1 MKFPFSKRQIKPEL
15 LDHAPLEEARANLA
29 QIVRLNQ
36 YFGGHAVVRRALAQ
50 AVNGNPAFTL
60 LDIGAA
66 SGDTARLIQQIYPAA
81 TVTSVDLNVNNLAEA
96 PQPKLLADAFQL
108 PFKEASFDYVFCS
121 LFLHHFEDW
130 QVSDLIAGFYR
141 VARRALVVSDLERH
155 ILPYLFFPA
164 TRTFFGWTPMT
175 VHDGMCSIR
184 AAFQASELRQLAE
197 NAGIPNA
204 RVEIHRPAFRL
215 SFVAVKEGAPDG
227 VVEVPALAT
236 TQLLK

>member
-1 MKFPFSKRQIKPEL
+1 MQFPFSKRQIKPEL
-15 LDHAPLEEARANLA
+15 LEHASVEEARANLA

-36 YFGGHAVVRRALAQ
+36 HFGGHAVVRRALAQ
-50 AVNGNPAFTL
+50 AVNGNAPFTL

-66 SGDTARLIQQIYPAA
+66 SGDTARVIKQIYPAA
-81 TVTSVDLNVNNLAEA
+81 TVTSVDLSLVNLADA

-121 LFLHHFEDW
+121 LFLHHFEDR
-130 QVSDLIAGFYR
+130 QVSHLMASFYG

-164 TRTFFGWTPMT
+164 TKPFFGWTPIT

-184 AAFQASELRQLAE
+184 AAFRASELRKLAE
-197 NAGIPNA
+197 NAGIVNA

-215 SFVAVKEGAPDG
+215 SLVGVKEGISEMLSVTADRG
-227 VVEVPALAT
+227 LR
-236 TQLLK
+236 